1 MSDPI
6 EDANDTVGVGGQ
18 NSNDNTITTAQGD
31 ANATTMVEQ
40 NNNTTTAV
48 TATTSSS
55 REERNPTKES
65 VGGIQISGEEEARNG
80 YFRDLAYKADAHVA
94 NVLNRNDEALKFSE
108 SMKKFEDHLQCKR
121 FELHTNDFEIDS
133 AMQVL
138 LNQNAEDGIEDAIK
152 SLREKIGQWYHYC
165 KTARPCP
172 DCRILTL
179 NEYVCADCYRFMH
192 ADCSPNLTNGQ
203 IRV

>member
-18 NSNDNTITTAQGD
+18 NSNDNTITTVQGD

-80 YFRDLAYKADAHVA
+80 YFRDLAHKADAHV
-94 NVLNRNDEALKFSE
+94 VF
-108 SMKKFEDHLQCKR
+108 
-121 FELHTNDFEIDS
+121 
-133 AMQVL
+133 
-138 LNQNAEDGIEDAIK
+138 
-152 SLREKIGQWYHYC
+152 
-165 KTARPCP
+165 
-172 DCRILTL
+172 
-179 NEYVCADCYRFMH
+179 YRF
-192 ADCSPNLTNGQ
+192 CSQLSHRYEN
-203 IRV
+203 

>member
-18 NSNDNTITTAQGD
+18 NSNDNTITTVQGD

-48 TATTSSS
+48 TATTENDAATTTNATAEVMAPTEDPNKKTSSS

-94 NVLNRNDEALKFSE
+94 NVLSRRREGR
-108 SMKKFEDHLQCKR
+108 CK
-121 FELHTNDFEIDS
+121 
-133 AMQVL
+133 
-138 LNQNAEDGIEDAIK
+138 G
-152 SLREKIGQWYHYC
+152 
-165 KTARPCP
+165 
-172 DCRILTL
+172 
-179 NEYVCADCYRFMH
+179 
-192 ADCSPNLTNGQ
+192 
-203 IRV
+203 